1 VDPRARRGPSRDPR
15 LDLARLN
22 VLVVNA
28 GSTSLKLSVVADD
41 GSSES
46 IDSLRFAPLGVDA
59 VAHRVVHGGE
69 RFHDAVVVDDA
80 VERELAA
87 LAELAPLH
95 NRPALDALADARRDF
110 PDIPHVA
117 VFDTAFHATI
127 PAEAATYA
135 VPQVWRDEW
144 GIRRFGFHGLSVE
157 WSAHRVPVPRLV
169 VCHLGGGCSV
179 TAVRDS
185 RSVDTTMGFSPL
197 EGVPMATRSG
207 SIDPAVV
214 LHLLRT
220 KRVGVEEIE
229 RALESE
235 SGLLGISGESSRVEE
250 LEASGSA
257 AAALALAVFAHRI
270 AGAVAAMASTLGGL
284 DAIAFTGGTGERSSR
299 VRVDVCSRLSF
310 LGCTLEERA
319 NEAAAPDAVVSAD
332 DSAIAVHVIRA
343 REDVVAADAARRLL
357 S

>member
-1 VDPRARRGPSRDPR
+1 
-15 LDLARLN
+15 LAGLTI
-22 VLVVNA
+22 LVVNA
-28 GSTSLKLSVVADD
+28 GSTSLKLSVVAGDD
-41 GSSES
+41 SSETV
-46 IDSLRFAPLGVDA
+46 DSLEAAPAGIDA

-69 RFHDAVVVDDA
+69 RFREAVLVDDSVA
-80 VERELAA
+80 RELAA

-95 NRPALDALADARRDF
+95 NRPALDALADARRAF
-110 PDIPHVA
+110 PGVPHVA

-127 PAEAATYA
+127 PPEAATYA
-135 VPQVWRDEW
+135 LPQRWRDEW

-157 WSAHRVPVPRLV
+157 WSARRVPVPRLV

-179 TAVRDS
+179 SAVLEG

-207 SIDPAVV
+207 SIDSEIV

-220 KRVGVEEIE
+220 GRLGVEGIE
-229 RALESE
+229 DALESG

-250 LEASGSA
+250 LERSGSED
-257 AAALALAVFAHRI
+257 AALALGVFARRV
-270 AGAVAAMASTLGGL
+270 AGAVAAMASALGGL

-299 VRVDVCSRLSF
+299 VRADVCARLAF
-310 LGCTLEERA
+310 LGCALDERA
-319 NEAAAPDAVVSAD
+319 NEAAAPDAVVSAPG
-332 DSAIAVHVIRA
+332 SAVAVHVVAA

-357 S
+357 A